1 MMQETE
7 NMAGGMSYRTMDGI
21 DSGKIMDYLEGSD
34 YNSSTEILI
43 KNREYY
49 IASANKTISRLE
61 LAKKRVEYGHLNEI
75 FHEMVNNNIICAI
88 NWLTELKNYI
98 NTVSKTSEL
107 LKSNQYKRWHAVK
120 LIPSAA
126 EGIVITTSI
135 NRKINELD
143 KNQRDTDKT
152 LVKSA
157 RMHNMRAELIFKDLL
172 NLTERS
178 DFKEAERLR
187 IEGYRESVLAEKK
200 INKLY

>member
-21 DSGKIMDYLEGSD
+21 DSSKIMDYLEGSD
-34 YNSSTEILI
+34 DNSSIEILI

-61 LAKKRVEYGHLNEI
+61 LAKKRVEYGHLNKI
-75 FHEMVNNNIICAI
+75 FHEMINNKILCAI
-88 NWLTELKNYI
+88 KWLTELKNYI
-98 NTVSKTSEL
+98 NTVTKTSEL

-135 NRKINELD
+135 NRKINDLD
-143 KNQRDTDKT
+143 KTQVDTYKT
-152 LVKSA
+152 QVKSA
-157 RMHNMRAELIFKDLL
+157 RSHNTRAELIFKDLL
-172 NLTERS
+172 NLTESS

>member
-143 KNQRDTDKT
+143 KNR
-152 LVKSA
+152 
-157 RMHNMRAELIFKDLL
+157 
-172 NLTERS
+172 
-178 DFKEAERLR
+178 
-187 IEGYRESVLAEKK
+187 K
-200 INKLY
+200 IQIKPWLKVQECII